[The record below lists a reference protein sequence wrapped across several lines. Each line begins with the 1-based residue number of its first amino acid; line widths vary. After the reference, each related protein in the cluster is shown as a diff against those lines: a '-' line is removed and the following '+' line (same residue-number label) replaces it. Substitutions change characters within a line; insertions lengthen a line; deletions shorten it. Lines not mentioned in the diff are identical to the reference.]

1 MKISNYTI
9 QQLNDRLEN
18 TVPTKQYV
26 NAVKALKR
34 CQELLGQAA
43 AHVEDA
49 EFKRELQVYA
59 GSLDLFFD
67 DLRQY
72 PWAYMD
78 ITDGYNPV
86 DHLRKLGVLPNED
99 NVKAALARDLD
110 NISKDITKLRAKN
123 KVNLAKKPKGG
134 RK

>member
-1 MKISNYTI
+1 MIINNYTI
-9 QQLNDRLEN
+9 QQISDLLEN
-18 TVPTKQYV
+18 TVPTRKYV
-26 NAVKALKR
+26 NVVKSLKR

-72 PWAYMD
+72 PWSYVD
-78 ITDGYNPV
+78 ITDGYDPV
-86 DHLRKLGVLPNED
+86 AHLRKLGVIPSEN
-99 NVKAALARDLD
+99 NVKTALARDLD
-110 NISKDITKLRAKN
+110 NISKDIANLKTKAPVK
-123 KVNLAKKPKGG
+123 KKPKGG

>member
-1 MKISNYTI
+1 MKINNYTI
-9 QQLNDRLEN
+9 EQLNERLEN

-26 NAVKALKR
+26 NVVKALRR

-59 GSLDLFFD
+59 GSLDLFFE
-67 DLRQY
+67 DLKQY
-72 PWAYMD
+72 PWSYVD

-86 DHLRKLGVLPNED
+86 AHLRKLGVIPAED
-99 NVKAALARDLD
+99 NRVTRAREEIAKARE
-110 NISKDITKLRAKN
+110 KLKKASP
-123 KVNLAKKPKGG
+123 AKKKTKGG

>member
-1 MKISNYTI
+1 MIINNYTI
-9 QQLNDRLEN
+9 QQISDLLEN
-18 TVPTKQYV
+18 TVPTRKYV
-26 NAVKALKR
+26 NVVKSLKR

-49 EFKRELQVYA
+49 DFKRELQVYA
-59 GSLDLFFD
+59 GSLDLFFE

-72 PWAYMD
+72 PWSYVD
-78 ITDGYNPV
+78 ITDGYNLV
-86 DHLRKLGVLPNED
+86 EHLRKLGVIPSED

-110 NISKDITKLRAKN
+110 NISKDIPKLK
-123 KVNLAKKPKGG
+123 AKKPKGN